1 MVDRVEGILSF
12 NPIVTLAAGVNSN
25 AKDVIHHDIKQAL
38 GGPMVVTARDVGDK
52 WYYAPNNIVTTG
64 GAPLIIFSID
74 GLSFNVGSSGNPNNQ
89 NEPTDSTVMFTDT
102 GAIATNDKVRWIFI
116 KNTGTSDIDGTPTSE
131 SVIFQAGSS
140 PSFPDGHCVEIA
152 AGEGYMSRQ
161 SVIGCAVSNIFARVV
176 EPTSIDDAGAGTGK
190 VRCTVVAMINDHD
203 VP

>member
-38 GGPMVVTARDVGDK
+38 GGPMGVTARDVGDK

-89 NEPTDSTVMFTDT
+89 NEPTDSTVMFTDGET
-102 GAIATNDKVRWIFI
+102 IHEEADRMRWIFI
-116 KNTGTSDIDGTPTSE
+116 KNTGTADIYGTPTTD
-131 SVIFQAGSS
+131 SVYVRIGSSAAYNSIDGMEIPEGEVWMARLNTGHTRPNDLHVVTGLTNNAGS
-140 PSFPDGHCVEIA
+140 
-152 AGEGYMSRQ
+152 
-161 SVIGCAVSNIFARVV
+161 
-176 EPTSIDDAGAGTGK
+176 GTTD
-190 VRCTVVAMINDHD
+190 VRCTVVAMIDD
-203 VP
+203 ISA